1 MVAEAQLVP
10 APAVTVHFQLLGPVT
25 ATNAEG
31 QPIRLG
37 PTKQR
42 GVLACLLLSA
52 NTVVSTGRLVS
63 DVWGDDAPPT
73 AIKMIHGSI
82 SRLRSALGP
91 AAQLLLVTSGNG
103 YQINVRPEALDVSR
117 CRGLLAAGLEELT
130 TDPHRPSAASTRR
143 WIFSRG
149 RRWVSLPTC
158 RSPTWPSPTSRTCIF
173 RWSRQR

>member
-1 MVAEAQLVP
+1 M
-10 APAVTVHFQLLGPVT
+10 AVRFQLLGPVT

-52 NTVVSTGRLVS
+52 NTVVSTGRLVT

-91 AAQLLLVTSGNG
+91 AAQRLLVTSGSG

-130 TDPHRPSAASTRR
+130 TDPHAAVRR
-143 WIFSRG
+143 FDEALELFQGPPLGELADLPFSRVAIVDLEDMHLWLVEAKVDAELATG
-149 RRWVSLPTC
+149 
-158 RSPTWPSPTSRTCIF
+158 SPR
-173 RWSRQR
+173 